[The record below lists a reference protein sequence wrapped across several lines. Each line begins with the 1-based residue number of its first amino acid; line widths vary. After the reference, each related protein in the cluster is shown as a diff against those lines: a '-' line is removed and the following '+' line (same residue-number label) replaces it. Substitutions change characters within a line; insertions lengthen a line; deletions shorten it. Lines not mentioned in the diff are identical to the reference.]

1 MSTALAA
8 TLPGPAV
15 PVAGCLL
22 VQVAA
27 RESLDVLRLADR
39 PGSGVV
45 FTGAGAIEALHAA
58 RRQGFSRPLLADRRR
73 YAGTA
78 RARGTAPFA
87 PSWLTGQR
95 AAGVSA
101 VLTDSGYIGDGDL
114 DALRAVLRQAAD
126 AGPDVTAVL
135 PLHPHW
141 LRKDRR
147 ILIEEVTG
155 HGVPIAVVLEHR
167 GDPLALPAAAAGMK
181 DLLRAVPSVA
191 MLGAGVGAVAALAF
205 GARWAAVGV
214 RPSLRLLQPVA
225 TEEQAAARKNR
236 WRPAPAEI
244 IAAPVLSFAPVAEVV
259 RAYRASPG
267 NRAWACGCP
276 SCHGRTPQWLE
287 SASVFDA
294 NAHTFGVLLGEAD
307 RLRGHDSAAARQRA
321 WRERCD
327 EALSRYGELG
337 LAALGWEPPRLA
349 SAWATN
355 TAATGGT
362 GTSTGTSTAAAGVAA
377 GAVEHAG
384 LRSAG

>member
-1 MSTALAA
+1 MALAA
-8 TLPGPAV
+8 TLPEPAV

-73 YAGTA
+73 YAGAA

-87 PSWLTGQR
+87 SSWLTGQR
-95 AAGVSA
+95 AADVSV

-114 DALRAVLRQAAD
+114 AALRAVLRQTAA

-147 ILIEEVTG
+147 ALIEEVTG
-155 HGVPIAVVLEHR
+155 HGVPIAIVLERR
-167 GDPLALPAAAAGMK
+167 GDPLAVPAAVTGMK

-191 MLGAGVGAVAALAF
+191 LLGAGVGAVAALAF

-214 RPSLRLLQPVA
+214 RPSLRMLQPTA
-225 TEEQAAARKNR
+225 SEEQAAAHKIK

-244 IAAPVLSFAPVAEVV
+244 IAAAVLSFAPVADVV

-267 NRAWACGCP
+267 NPAWTCGCP

-287 SASVFDA
+287 SAPEFDA

-307 RLRGHDSAAARQRA
+307 RLRGHESAAARQRA
-321 WRERCD
+321 WRGRCD

-337 LAALGWEPPRLA
+337 LAALGWGPPRLA
-349 SAWATN
+349 AAWAASPVETR
-355 TAATGGT
+355 
-362 GTSTGTSTAAAGVAA
+362 STGP
-377 GAVEHAG
+377 VEHAG